1 MEMELKQRILVLI
14 VLEEARDRV
23 SPGEAPTFYVNNK
36 KEQDS
41 LALVMSRTLMA
52 MAHDLENGVYMLVKH

>member
-1 MEMELKQRILVLI
+1 MDVELKQRILALI

-23 SPGEAPTFYVNNK
+23 SPGEAPAFYVKTK
-36 KEQDS
+36 KEQEW